1 MTQGEQRQRQQQ
13 QQQQQQQQLQKLQ
26 LQKNNNNENVEKRT
40 IQTSP
45 TISSPKTA
53 SIMIRHKLKNKFSNI
68 NRKSTGI
75 LEEKKLP
82 RIQIG
87 IE

>member
-1 MTQGEQRQRQQQ
+1 
-13 QQQQQQQQLQKLQ
+13 
-26 LQKNNNNENVEKRT
+26 
-40 IQTSP
+40 
-45 TISSPKTA
+45 
-53 SIMIRHKLKNKFSNI
+53 MIRHKLKNKFSNI